1 MATEGVENIQDVSS
15 KHVRAFL
22 LSLQERFRPKTVHG
36 IATDLRAFFRFHEAE
51 GNLERNPMARVPMPK
66 LDKTILPAYT
76 STEVE
81 LLLKATSGRDQLAIR
96 NRALILV
103 LLDSGV
109 RVSELA
115 AMKVGDVDSKNGT
128 FKVLGKGS
136 KERMCRVSAPT
147 LKALHKYSR
156 MRRGKTGDPLWIGT
170 RGALTRNGIGEIL
183 DGIGKGVGVHAHPH
197 KFRRTCAITMLRAG
211 ADLFSVQRLLGHS
224 DLTVLRRYLDQTEA
238 DDFSVHERASPVM
251 HLI

>member
-1 MATEGVENIQDVSS
+1 MQ
-15 KHVRAFL
+15 
-22 LSLQERFRPKTVHG
+22 
-36 IATDLRAFFRFHEAE
+36 
-51 GNLERNPMARVPMPK
+51 RVPMPK
-66 LDKTILPAYT
+66 LDKTILPAY
-76 STEVE
+76 SPAEVD
-81 LLLKATSGRDQLAIR
+81 LLLKATAGRDQLAIR
-96 NRALILV
+96 NRAMILL

-115 AMKVGDVDSKNGT
+115 SMRIGDVDPKSGT

-147 LKALHKYSR
+147 LNALQKYGR
-156 MRRGKTGDPLWIGT
+156 VRKGKVGDPLWIGT
-170 RGALTRNGIGEIL
+170 RGPLTRNGIGEIL
-183 DGIGKGVGVHAHPH
+183 DGIGKTVGVHAHPH